1 MPSFLDTIDPA
12 MLARIQAMRLMD
24 DDFMT
29 VVFDGD
35 NEITEFLLR
44 ILLSR
49 DDLRVKKVTTQ
60 KEKRNLFGRSV
71 KLDILAE
78 DTNGKVYNVEVQRED
93 KGASPK
99 RVRYNQAMLDSHSL
113 KKKKDFSQLPE
124 MYIIFITENDYYGLG
139 QPFYKVRKTIELA
152 TTDST
157 YLPFDDGCNI
167 IYVNGKYRGNDALGK
182 LMHDFCTPNADE
194 MNYNELAEKV
204 RYHKQETEGVRT
216 MCRIIEEYGK
226 ERAAE
231 ARKIALAE
239 GLKRG
244 LKNGIKRGVQENAIA
259 NVKNL
264 LSLNKLSEKEIA
276 DCCSLPLEQV
286 LALKEELKRE
296 TASVTK

>member
-1 MPSFLDTIDPA
+1 MPSIFDTIDPA

-44 ILLSR
+44 ILLNR

-71 KLDILAE
+71 RLDILAE
-78 DTNGKVYNVEVQRED
+78 DDKGKLYNVEVQRADE
-93 KGASPK
+93 GASPK
-99 RVRYNQAMLDSHSL
+99 RVRYNQAMLDSHCL
-113 KKKKDFSQLPE
+113 KKKDDFNKLPE
-124 MYIIFITENDYYGLG
+124 LYIIFITENDYYGLG
-139 QPFYKVRKTIELA
+139 QPFYKVRKSIELA
-152 TTDST
+152 TTDNT

-167 IYVNGKYRGNDALGK
+167 IYVNGRYRGDDALGK

-194 MNYNELAEKV
+194 MNYSELAEKV

-286 LALKEELKRE
+286 LALKKELARE
-296 TASVTK
+296 AAGVTK